1 MDNLVDKNG
10 KTEEQFLAE
19 YDRTAFDRPS
29 FTVDNLLFAD
39 GGDGMAVL
47 MIRRG
52 GHPYLGQWA
61 LPGGFVQSGECAE
74 DAAMRELKEETGI
87 EVATEQLFTVSTPN
101 RDPRGWTV
109 STCFMGLLPEIVAP
123 KAGDDAVDARWFT
136 IDYLASGDVYKLI
149 LRSGELSVSCEL
161 KLARREDGKIDV
173 NKSEVLVHNGI
184 AFDHAKLIL
193 YAVESL

>member
-1 MDNLVDKNG
+1 MKKKLVCFLTAALALLMSFSMFAGCG
-10 KTEEQFLAE
+10 KKKGDAISIFVYGQSHELTIYKALINK
-19 YDRTAFDRPS
+19 
-29 FTVDNLLFAD
+29 FT
-39 GGDGMAVL
+39 
-47 MIRRG
+47 
-52 GHPYLGQWA
+52 
-61 LPGGFVQSGECAE
+61 
-74 DAAMRELKEETGI
+74 EETGI
-87 EVATEQLFTVSTPN
+87 NVATEQLFTVSTPK

-123 KAGDDAVDARWFT
+123 KAGDDAVEARWFT

-149 LRSGELSVSCEL
+149 LRSDEILISCEL
-161 KLARREDGKIDV
+161 KLARRQDGKIDV